1 MVERIAQILTE
12 LIGNPVS
19 KGDVIGMLVIL
30 GICVTMGIMGSIA
43 VKNSRIDYEAVEAD
57 RKRYEKE
64 INGWD

>member
-12 LIGNPVS
+12 LIGSPVS
-19 KGDVIGMLVIL
+19 KGDVLGMLVIL
-30 GICVTMGIMGSIA
+30 GICVIMGIMGSIA